1 MSKKY
6 MEEVLGIMN
15 QKAQQKLRL
24 RMEECNKENP
34 DDYIIHGWGR
44 AAEGQLGT
52 NPSKE
57 ITKPLKIKLPA
68 DCKFYSASGNYT
80 FAENKNDGKMMV
92 NYVDEKSNKT
102 EWRVIAT
109 QKIWSISSLEDS
121 IVAIGS
127 ASNTKIPQ
135 RES

>member
-1 MSKKY
+1 MTGKILLEMSKKY

-80 FAENKNDGKMMV
+80 FA
-92 NYVDEKSNKT
+92 
-102 EWRVIAT
+102 
-109 QKIWSISSLEDS
+109 
-121 IVAIGS
+121 
-127 ASNTKIPQ
+127 
-135 RES
+135 